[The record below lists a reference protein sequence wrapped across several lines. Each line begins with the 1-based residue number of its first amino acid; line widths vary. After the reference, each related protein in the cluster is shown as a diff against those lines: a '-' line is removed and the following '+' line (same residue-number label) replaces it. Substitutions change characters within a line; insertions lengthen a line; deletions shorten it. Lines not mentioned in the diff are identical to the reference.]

1 MEVMRLRRRLL
12 LALPALALAG
22 CATGLP
28 PPRDIGDRAAALYRD
43 SLTLSGRISVRY
55 QQDGRDESLQG
66 GFQWIQDAQTITLNL
81 LSPLNQILLRIEVTP
96 DTARLL
102 EPGKPPRSA
111 PNIESL
117 MLQTFGW
124 SLPVAGL
131 RGWLQ
136 GFSLDSTPPTAIV
149 TPGMADAPPVT
160 TRDGWKLS
168 YVSWQ
173 DEAETRITRPR
184 RIDLE
189 RSTPEFG
196 EMAIRIVI
204 DTWQSP

>member
-1 MEVMRLRRRLL
+1 MEVMQLRRRLL
-12 LALPALALAG
+12 LALPALALSG
-22 CATGLP
+22 CATVLP
-28 PPRDIGDRAAALYRD
+28 PPRVSSNTAAALYRE

-55 QQDGRDESLQG
+55 QQNGENESLQG

-81 LSPLNQILLRIEVTP
+81 LSPLNQVLLRIEVMP
-96 DTARLL
+96 NTARLL
-102 EPGKPPRSA
+102 EAGKPPRSA
-111 PNIESL
+111 PDIDAL

-124 SLPVAGL
+124 SLPVGGM

-136 GFSLDSTPPTAIV
+136 GFSLDSAPPTAIV
-149 TPGMADAPPVT
+149 MPGMADAPPVT

-168 YVSWQ
+168 YVSWH
-173 DEAETRITRPR
+173 DEAEARVTRPR

-196 EMAIRIVI
+196 DMTIRIVI
-204 DTWQSP
+204 DSWQSP